1 MAKGTTK
8 SLTKANLKRFKAA
21 LETKA
26 AEIRES
32 LRSAKASKALSR
44 GEEPLDEEELP
55 GQSHEEWIFLNRN
68 HLDVMLLREIEEALS
83 RMDDGDYGTCMEC
96 DDPISVKRLQAV
108 PWALY
113 CVTCQEE
120 LSGYPSDRAARPG
133 GSQPFHQDRQASAR
147 N

>member
-1 MAKGTTK
+1 MAKGTVK
-8 SLTKANLKRFKAA
+8 ANAKGATKATLKRFKEM

-44 GEEPLDEEELP
+44 GDEPLDEEELP

-68 HLDVMLLREIEEALS
+68 HLDVMLLREIEEALA
-83 RMDDGDYGTCMEC
+83 RIEQNDYGVCMEC
-96 DDPISVKRLQAV
+96 NEAISAKRLQAV
-108 PWALY
+108 PWARY

-120 LSGYPSDRAARPG
+120 LSGHPGDRPSGMGLFAE
-133 GSQPFHQDRQASAR
+133 ASD
-147 N
+147 

>member
-1 MAKGTTK
+1 MAKGTAK
-8 SLTKANLKRFKAA
+8 SLTKPNLKRFKAA

-26 AEIRES
+26 VEIRES

-68 HLDVMLLREIEEALS
+68 HLDVILLRQIEEALL
-83 RMDDGDYGTCMEC
+83 RIQDDDYGTCMEC
-96 DDPISVKRLQAV
+96 EEPISMKRLDAV
-108 PWALY
+108 PWARY

-120 LSGYPSDRAARPG
+120 LSAAYPSEGAPATG
-133 GSQPFHQDRQASAR
+133 LFSEAS
-147 N
+147 